1 VAVSYVG
8 GRNRSPRRKPPRG
21 IDFVSF
27 YDFLLDFGTVPTVLI
42 FFYFYFITE
51 TENSQI
57 LELEDTS

>member
-1 VAVSYVG
+1 MYMCL
-8 GRNRSPRRKPPRG
+8 RG

-51 TENSQI
+51 TEDSRI